1 MSSAPA
7 TSIAAARAEL
17 APTGVLRAGLNFSNF
32 LITKRDPATG
42 AIGGV
47 AADLAHEIGRR
58 LGVPVAFVGYE
69 TPGQMADAA
78 QSGVWDIAFLGAE
91 PLRAQQIAFSAAYLE
106 IEATYLVPAGSKVQ
120 SVDEVDRAG
129 MRISVSNKSAY
140 ELYLTR
146 SLKHAELIKIDG
158 ADASFDVFVAENMDA
173 LAGLRPRLV
182 TEAEKL
188 PGSRV
193 LAGRFTAIQ
202 QAIGTARSGAD
213 GTPRAGA
220 GAAYLRAFVEE
231 AKAGGLVARALA
243 ANGVRGATVAP
254 PAPPA

>member
-1 MSSAPA
+1 MP
-7 TSIAAARAEL
+7 TSIDAARAEL

-42 AIGGV
+42 AVGGV
-47 AADLAHEIGRR
+47 AADLANEIGRR
-58 LGVPVAFVGYE
+58 LGVPVQFVGYE
-69 TPGQMADAA
+69 TPGKMADAA

-91 PLRAQQIAFSAAYLE
+91 PLRAQQIDFSAAYLE

-146 SLKHAELIKIDG
+146 SLKNAELIKIDG
-158 ADASFDVFVAENMDA
+158 ADASFDVFVAEKMDA

-193 LAGRFTAIQ
+193 LPGRFTAIQ
-202 QAIGTARSGAD
+202 QAIGTAKG
-213 GTPRAGA
+213 PNKAGA

-231 AKAGGLVARALA
+231 AKASGLVARALA

-254 PAPPA
+254 LA